1 MSREILEEDMDEPF
15 LQRDFLLLLP
25 FKVHLNLEDG
35 LLSSKTMTISS
46 PQCAR
51 ERGKAARQR
60 EGEGISIHER
70 VYLDESA
77 EVLLSMI

>member
-1 MSREILEEDMDEPF
+1 MSREIKKRFMVEPF
-15 LQRDFLLLLP
+15 LERDLLLLLP
-25 FKVHLNLEDG
+25 FKVHLKLEDG

-51 ERGKAARQR
+51 ERGKARQR

-70 VYLDESA
+70 GYLYESSK
-77 EVLLSMI
+77 VGLSMI

>member
-15 LQRDFLLLLP
+15 FQRDLLLLLP
-25 FKVHLNLEDG
+25 FKVHLKLENG

-51 ERGKAARQR
+51 ERKKARQR

-70 VYLDESA
+70 G
-77 EVLLSMI
+77 

>member
-15 LQRDFLLLLP
+15 LQIDLLLLLA
-25 FKVHLNLEDG
+25 FKVHLKLEDG

-51 ERGKAARQR
+51 ERERLGK
-60 EGEGISIHER
+60 ER
-70 VYLDESA
+70 GKGFPYMKGLF
-77 EVLLSMI
+77 I

>member
-1 MSREILEEDMDEPF
+1 MSREIKKRFMVEPF
-15 LQRDFLLLLP
+15 LQRDLLLLLP
-25 FKVHLNLEDG
+25 SKVHLKLEDG

-51 ERGKAARQR
+51 ERGKARQR

-70 VYLDESA
+70 GYLYESA
-77 EVLLSMI
+77 EVGLSMI

>member
-1 MSREILEEDMDEPF
+1 MSREIKKRFMVEPF
-15 LQRDFLLLLP
+15 LQRDLLLLLP
-25 FKVHLNLEDG
+25 SKVHLKLEDG

-51 ERGKAARQR
+51 ERGKARQR

-70 VYLDESA
+70 GYLYES
-77 EVLLSMI
+77 VKVGLSMI